1 MIRGS
6 RLLNDNGTVLGLN
19 VFDLI
24 GAIVVLVLFAHL
36 LGGTSL
42 EFLALPVAALALIAL
57 IPIRLKYR
65 RKIIRDFCRFWLNR
79 IFNKGRI
86 RVGKY
91 KTFTH

>member
-6 RLLNDNGTVLGLN
+6 RLLNDNGPVLGLN

-24 GAIVVLVLFAHL
+24 GAIVALILFAHL

-57 IPIRLKYR
+57 IPLRLKHR

-79 IFNKGRI
+79 IFNKGLI
-86 RVGKY
+86 RAGKRRS
-91 KTFTH
+91 